1 MYRANSRQ
9 LILTMFFSAAIGGFI
24 SGETAG
30 ALLGGSIGMFC
41 YLLIARPA
49 PSKGE

>member
-9 LILTMFFSAAIGGFI
+9 LILTVFFSAVIGGLI
-24 SGETAG
+24 AGEIAG
-30 ALLGGSIGMFC
+30 VLLGGSIGMFC

-49 PSKGE
+49 PFDGE